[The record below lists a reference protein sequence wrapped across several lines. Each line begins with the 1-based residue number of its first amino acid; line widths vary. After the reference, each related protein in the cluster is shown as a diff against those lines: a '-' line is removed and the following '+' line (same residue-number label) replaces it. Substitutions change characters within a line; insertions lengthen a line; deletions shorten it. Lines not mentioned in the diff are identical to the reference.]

1 MRSRRGALLQDA
13 DEEVIRQYNPLYDRG
28 YDLQEVDAN
37 TKVSYGAV
45 RAVFPFKP
53 RDTVTRVAFRELP
66 ASAGG
71 GNVVLQRAVKHPSMP
86 KRSGYVRAEVLRGMF
101 VVQPVEG
108 SPGLTNFT
116 FTQQINVGGLPPA
129 WLINQ
134 LVANDGVQLFT
145 RLDSAARKSSPNKKK
160 KKRRKGN

>member
-86 KRSGYVRAEVLRGMF
+86 KRSGYVRAGGHATGWSLTTAAKHRMQLR
-101 VVQPVEG
+101 
-108 SPGLTNFT
+108 
-116 FTQQINVGGLPPA
+116 
-129 WLINQ
+129 
-134 LVANDGVQLFT
+134 ANCL
-145 RLDSAARKSSPNKKK
+145 
-160 KKRRKGN
+160 

>member
-1 MRSRRGALLQDA
+1 MLLVQDA
-13 DEEVIRQYNPLYDRG
+13 DEEVIRQYNPLYDSG
-28 YDLQEVDAN
+28 YDLQEIDAN

-71 GNVVLQRAVKHPSMP
+71 GNVVLQRAVKHPLMQ
-86 KRSGYVRAEVLRGMF
+86 KRNGYVRAEILRGMF
-101 VVQPVEG
+101 VVQSVQG
-108 SPGLTNFT
+108 APGVTNFT

-145 RLDSAARKSSPNKKK
+145 RLDSAARRYDPKKKK
-160 KKRRKGN
+160 KKRK